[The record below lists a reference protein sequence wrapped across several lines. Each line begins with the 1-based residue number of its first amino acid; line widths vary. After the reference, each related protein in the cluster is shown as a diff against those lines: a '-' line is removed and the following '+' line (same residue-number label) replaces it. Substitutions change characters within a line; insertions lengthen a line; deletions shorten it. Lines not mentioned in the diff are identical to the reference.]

1 MSPLSRSAIVLLLS
15 SFLVV
20 LGSLDLREADIQATT
35 QEYMEMVGEQVRAM
49 PEISGAESDLLMEAL
64 EEAVYRAARG
74 LVGIS
79 VAIWL
84 GLGTLLFTWVQWAV
98 GSGPAPRPRPSLARF
113 APWDG
118 LAWVLILALLLV
130 IVDVGQA
137 GIVGWNLSLFLA
149 GVYWVRGL
157 GVLDAPLA
165 RRRVP
170 MPLRVLALIGL
181 LLSSFSFLF
190 LPIAALGLFDT
201 WFDFR
206 RLDTPSQ
213 GASAPPS
220 QGG

>member
-1 MSPLSRSAIVLLLS
+1 MSPLSRSAVVLLLS
-15 SFLVV
+15 SLLVV
-20 LGSLDLREADIQATT
+20 IGSLSLREADIQATT
-35 QEYMEMVGEQVRAM
+35 QEYMAWVGEQARTV
-49 PEISGAESDLLMEAL
+49 PELSGPERDLLLKTL
-64 EEAVYRAARG
+64 EETFYRLARG
-74 LVGIS
+74 AIGIT
-79 VAIWL
+79 VAVWL
-84 GLGTLLFTWVQWAV
+84 GLGSLLLSWIRWGT
-98 GSGPAPRPRPSLARF
+98 GSGVRPRPSLARF

-118 LAWVLILALLLV
+118 LVWVLILALLLV

-149 GVYWVRGL
+149 AVFWIRGL

-170 MPLRVLALIGL
+170 LLLRGVALTGL

-206 RLDTPSQ
+206 RL
-213 GASAPPS
+213 GAHTTGTSGPPS